1 MSDYSSC
8 QLSQC
13 IELGCIGSVGGI
25 KTVYALTGPITG
37 ITYAANSEISGLTG
51 NGVIYQFEVEKQTSS
66 LTETFNNS
74 IENGTL
80 YYNQDAVLSF
90 HKIDIEKRNQMKLL
104 AQNRSIKLFVEDN
117 NGNIYFLGGDFNGG
131 WVSAGTS
138 STGTAFG
145 DKNAYDITLQFFSKE
160 PMTML
165 ADTIANV
172 IAGSDL
178 SISTCA

>member
-1 MSDYSSC
+1 MSDFSSC
-8 QLSQC
+8 QLTSC

-25 KTVYALTGPITG
+25 KTVYALTGPVTG
-37 ITYAANSEISGLTG
+37 ITYNSSNEITGITG

-66 LTETFNNS
+66 LTETFNNNL
-74 IENGTL
+74 ENGTL
-80 YYNQDAVLSF
+80 FYNQDVVLAF
-90 HKIDIEKRNQMKLL
+90 HKIDIDKRNQMKLL

-117 NGNIYFLGGDFNGG
+117 NGNIYFLGGDFDGG

-160 PMTML
+160 PMTL
-165 ADTIANV
+165 LS
-172 IAGSDL
+172 G
-178 SISTCA
+178 SISTVISGGLSVSTCA